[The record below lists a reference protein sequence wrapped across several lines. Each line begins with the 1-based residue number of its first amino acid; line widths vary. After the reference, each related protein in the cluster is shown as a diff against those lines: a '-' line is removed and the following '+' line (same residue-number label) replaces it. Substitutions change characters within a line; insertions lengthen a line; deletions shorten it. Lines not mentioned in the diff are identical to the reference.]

1 MNYLF
6 STLLSVA
13 MAVSVPFTAA
23 GQRVPAR
30 EAGTLPMGKVEKVTP
45 RAVTAEGSV
54 TFSQRKGAPSP
65 FARVAPI
72 LNVPAMASAD
82 VASRAA
88 ASKVKLR
95 GAMTDNSEWYSLS
108 DADKPYGIYE
118 LSTESGNAGYK
129 LVKADARFYVMDA
142 IYAGDKLWIS
152 HAVEDP
158 STFQVKSMTY
168 YTFDPVTWDV
178 LGEAPG
184 DKGLSFMTS
193 AWSAPDEV
201 AYCTWQGSSGFTFGT
216 FDIEYGIQISIG
228 KLDKR
233 LVVMAAHSDGTLYG
247 IDESGALVVIDKQTG
262 KVSKTVGNTGVVS
275 YWRTS
280 AAIDSNS
287 NIMYYIDCGSSKSAL
302 YAVDLETAA
311 ATKLYDFANAEQLIG
326 LYVVEDDTP
335 GTVPAKVA
343 DLAMNFESGALS
355 GSISFT
361 VPTVFYDGSAA
372 TGAVTYSLS
381 VDGTVTATGDAAWGE
396 RCTVPVSFGESGSH
410 EFSVTLTNATGNSPV
425 ATVSGWVG
433 SDAPAAVTGATATW
447 SNGKFTIKWTA
458 PTAGVNGGYLDAS
471 ALRYNVVRTPG
482 DVLVADGIAA
492 TTCTDE
498 LEEPVNQMIGYTY
511 TITPVCGDMT
521 GEPVTTSKKS
531 IGYFIP
537 PYSND
542 FATSAQTAGFTV
554 LDANKDGKKWGYN
567 SGSQAMRIIYSSS
580 IAMDDWVFTPAFQ
593 LEEGCSY
600 TFSFKARA
608 HNNSDAERIE
618 AAVSTGTSVASVV
631 EMIVPATDIVS
642 KDWVTLSGSF
652 KPSKSG
658 RYRLGL
664 HGISPKNSYYLYV
677 TGIEVSAGASTS
689 TPGAV
694 TDLVAAPASDGSLKA
709 TISFTTP
716 AVDVSGNAISS
727 LEKVEL
733 SRNGELLTTFN
744 APGCGEPLSYEDTEA
759 PAGNVTYSVVAYN
772 ADGAGASVQ
781 TTVFVG
787 FAAPVAPAEV
797 SVRPGSSPG
806 EAVIIWSAPATDI
819 NGKPL
824 DAANVTYDILRR
836 AGDTTETIKTGV
848 TACTYTDR
856 AVADDAE
863 QDFYSYGVAA
873 RTTGGTSEAV
883 ATALIPL
890 GKPYEVPFRESFA
903 NGRIG
908 YVWGLDSSTPT
919 AGWLLGQDTS
929 IDGIKSEDNDNGLLI
944 MEAMSKGAN
953 ATIYSGSI
961 AVPAEGAPT
970 LCFAYYNHNS
980 LNTLEVAVAE
990 TGSATG
996 KRLTTVTLDPSAP
1009 EGWVN
1014 VPLDL
1019 SAYKGKN
1026 VQIYFTATV
1035 VNTTIFVMDNVRIE
1049 CRQDHDLAVR
1059 GVSMPSRV
1067 AVGSA
1072 YEINVA
1078 LENRGLNAASGYT
1091 VSLVLDGQTV
1101 EVKDGPALAPGQAST
1116 VAFSRTMLPT
1126 DAESAVYEAEI
1137 KYASDA
1143 DLSNNKSGSYT
1154 VLRVVPEFP
1163 VPESPA
1169 YEVSDAGITLSWS
1182 APDLTVEAMQPI
1194 VDDAEDYTAF
1204 STGLAGS
1211 AVFDD
1216 YVGDWLMV
1224 DNDGVVPYALTSAG
1238 KLVEFPNS
1246 GRPVGFM
1253 VFDAS
1258 LLNLVEWNA
1267 YSGKQMFVSFASGYA
1282 PNDDWMISPRLS
1294 GSEQTVTFRARSLTT
1309 MYGAESFQF
1318 YYSTTDTRL
1327 SSFTRIA
1334 TVNEVPA
1341 EWTEYTYTLPEGA
1354 RYFAIRC
1361 ISDQTF
1367 AFLVDDVT
1375 YTPAHPADGLSLT
1388 GYNVYRNGVLITE
1401 KPVTDPVYVDTA
1413 ATEAENTYH
1422 VTAVYDRGESAL
1434 SAPVTV
1440 KTSGIGSILNDG
1452 ELLHDVYGI
1461 DGITIKRGASIEEIG
1476 KLPKGVYII
1485 GGRKVAL

>member
-6 STLLSVA
+6 SALMSVA
-13 MAVSVPFTAA
+13 MAISVPFAA
-23 GQRVPAR
+23 SGQRIPAR
-30 EAGTLPMGKVEKVTP
+30 EAGTLPMGKVERVIP
-45 RAVTAEGSV
+45 RAVIGESDV

-65 FARVAPI
+65 FVRVSPI
-72 LNVPAMASAD
+72 LNIPGIASAD

-95 GAMTDNSEWYSLS
+95 GAMTDNSTWYSLP

-118 LSTESGNAGYK
+118 LSTEAGNAEYK
-129 LVKADARFYVMDA
+129 LIKADPRFYVMDA
-142 IYAGDKLWIS
+142 VYTGNKLWIS

-178 LGEAPG
+178 LKEAPG
-184 DKGLSFMTS
+184 DKTLSFMTS

-216 FDIEYGIQISIG
+216 FDVENGIQISIG

-233 LVVMAAHSDGTLYG
+233 LVAMAAHSDGTIYG
-247 IDESGALVVIDKQTG
+247 IDESGALVVINKQTG

-280 AAIDSNS
+280 AAIDSKS

-311 ATKLYDFANAEQLIG
+311 ATKLYDFANSEQLIG

-335 GTVPAKVA
+335 GTVPAKVT
-343 DLAMNFESGALS
+343 DLSIDFEHGALT
-355 GSISFT
+355 GAISFT
-361 VPTVFYDGSAA
+361 VPTVFYDGSTA

-381 VDGTVTATGDAAWGE
+381 VDGTVKATGDAAWGE
-396 RCTVPVSFGESGSH
+396 RCTVPVSFEKSGSH
-410 EFSVTLTNATGNSPV
+410 EFAVTLTNATGNSPV
-425 ATVSGWVG
+425 ATVSGWIG
-433 SDAPAAVTGATATW
+433 SDAPAAVTGASASW
-447 SNGKFTIKWTA
+447 GNGKFTIKWTA

-482 DVLVADGIAA
+482 DVLIADGIAA

-498 LEEPVNQMIGYTY
+498 LEEPVNKMISYTY
-511 TITPVCGDMT
+511 TITPVCGDMVGAPT
-521 GEPVTTSKKS
+521 TTSKKS

-542 FATSAQTAGFTV
+542 FATSSQTAGYTIV
-554 LDANKDGKKWGYN
+554 DANKDGKKWGYN
-567 SGSQAMRIIYSSS
+567 SSAKALRIQYNSSK
-580 IAMDDWVFTPAFQ
+580 AMDDWVFTPAFQ
-593 LEEGCSY
+593 LEEGHSY
-600 TFSFKARA
+600 TFSFMARA

-618 AAVSTGTSVASVV
+618 AGVSTGTSVSSVV

-642 KDWVTLSGSF
+642 KEWVTLSGSF

-664 HGISPKNSYYLYV
+664 HAISPKNSYYLYV
-677 TGIEVSAGASTS
+677 SGIEVSAGASTT

-694 TDLVAAPASDGSLKA
+694 TDLVATPAADGSLKTA
-709 TISFTTP
+709 ISFTTP
-716 AVDVSGNAISS
+716 TVDVSGNAISS

-744 APGCGEPLSYEDTEA
+744 APACGETLSYADEQA
-759 PAGNVTYSVVAYN
+759 PAGNVTYGVVAYN

-797 SVRPGSSPG
+797 SARPGSSPG
-806 EAVIIWSAPATDI
+806 EALITWSAPAADI

-824 DAANVTYDILRR
+824 DASNVTYDILRR
-836 AGDTTETIKTGV
+836 AGDNVETIKTGV
-848 TACTYTDR
+848 TGCSYTDR

-863 QDFYSYGVAA
+863 QDFYAYGVAA
-873 RTTGGTSEAV
+873 RTTGGASEAV
-883 ATALIPL
+883 STGLIPL
-890 GKPYEVPFRESFA
+890 GKPYEVPFRESFV

-929 IDGIKSEDNDNGLLI
+929 IDGINSEDNDNGLLI
-944 MEAMSKGAN
+944 MEAMTKGAN

-961 AVPAEGAPT
+961 SLPAEGVPT

-980 LNTLEVAVAE
+980 QNTLDVAVAE
-990 TGSATG
+990 TGSSTG
-996 KRLTTVTLDPSAP
+996 TRLATVTLDPSAP

-1014 VPLDL
+1014 MPLDL

-1026 VQIYFTATV
+1026 VQLYFTATV
-1035 VNTTIFVMDNVRIE
+1035 VNTTVFVMDNIRIE
-1049 CRQDHDLAVR
+1049 CRKDHDLAVR

-1067 AVGSA
+1067 AAGSA

-1091 VSLVLDGQTV
+1091 VNLMLDGEIV
-1101 EVKDGPALAPGQAST
+1101 EVKDGPALVPGQAST
-1116 VAFSRTMLPT
+1116 VVFSRTMLPT

-1143 DLSNNKSGSYT
+1143 DVTNNKSGSYT
-1154 VLRVVPEFP
+1154 VRRVVPEFP
-1163 VPESPA
+1163 VPASLS
-1169 YEVSDAGITLSWS
+1169 YEMSDGAVALSWN
-1182 APDLTVEAMQPI
+1182 APDLTVEAMQPV
-1194 VDDAEDYTAF
+1194 VDDAEEYTAF

-1224 DNDGVVPYALTSAG
+1224 DNDGVVPYAITSG
-1238 KLVEFPNS
+1238 GNLVEFPNS

-1253 VFDAS
+1253 VFDPS
-1258 LLNLVEWNA
+1258 LLNLAGWDA
-1267 YSGKQMFVSFASGYA
+1267 YSGKRMFISFASGYA

-1294 GSEQTVTFRARSLTT
+1294 GAAQKVTFRARSLTT
-1309 MYGAESFQF
+1309 QYGAESFQF
-1318 YYSTTDTRL
+1318 LCSTTDTRL
-1327 SSFTRIA
+1327 SSFNRLA
-1334 TVNEVPA
+1334 TVSDVPA
-1341 EWTEYTYTLPEGA
+1341 EWTEYSYDLPEGA

-1361 ISDQTF
+1361 TSDQTF

-1375 YTPAHPADGLSLT
+1375 YTPAHPAEGLSLT
-1388 GYNVYRNGVLITE
+1388 GYNVYRNGVLITA
-1401 KPVTDPVYVDTA
+1401 KPVAEPAYVDRGA
-1413 ATEAENTYH
+1413 MDAENTYH

-1440 KTSGIGSILNDG
+1440 KTSGIESILNDG